1 MSVAPTQD
9 AIVLFGDSIT
19 QGGWEAGGFAQKLAY
34 SYGRKMDVIN
44 RGFGGYNTEWALP
57 IFEKMFTKKENHSAY
72 QKCKLLT
79 IWFGANDACL
89 SFSRQHVPLARYKEN
104 LQWMVRSLREQ
115 DSEYYSPSTRI
126 IFITPP
132 PIQEDRWAGLLADRD
147 PPQEKDR
154 TWEHTKAYVEAV
166 KETAND
172 LNVPYVDAWD
182 ALWRA
187 AGEQQPALNMFMT
200 DGLHLTKE
208 GYEIVYNELIDVI
221 ARAYPELHPDNLP
234 QVFPAWDSV
243 DPRDPRATVVSHYVD
258 V

>member
-19 QGGWEAGGFAQKLAY
+19 QGGWEAGGFAQKLA
-34 SYGRKMDVIN
+34 
-44 RGFGGYNTEWALP
+44 
-57 IFEKMFTKKENHSAY
+57 
-72 QKCKLLT
+72 C
-79 IWFGANDACL
+79 ANDACL

-104 LQWMVRSLREQ
+104 LKWMVRSLREQ

-208 GYEIVYNELIDVI
+208 GYEVCHILLDNDISVLKVTID
-221 ARAYPELHPDNLP
+221 RL
-234 QVFPAWDSV
+234 Q
-243 DPRDPRATVVSHYVD
+243 
-258 V
+258 